1 MKTFVFVSVLFCT
14 LVLGSVS
21 WGTAA
26 TDGQKRRAVREF
38 SSPITVNGVVLK
50 GKYLFV
56 HDEAAMSR
64 GDACTFI
71 YEGEAAVADKLVTSF
86 HCVHIEREK
95 APGFVM
101 RTRKTASGIEEL
113 FEFQY
118 KGETAAHGVPL
129 TGKTAVVPIVNN

>member
-1 MKTFVFVSVLFCT
+1 MKTFVFVSVLLCT

-21 WGTAA
+21 WSTAA
-26 TDGQKRRAVREF
+26 TDAQKRRAVTEF

-86 HCVHIEREK
+86 HCVHIERAK
-95 APGFVM
+95 ATNFVL
-101 RTRKTASGIEEL
+101 RTRKTASGIAEL
-113 FEFQY
+113 LEFQY